1 MFMIIFCLRL
11 SDLDN
16 GRVLHQH
23 LMPNISFASGGD
35 NDTLDYIAYVAK
47 GRFQKERRK
56 RKYFALNGVLNMH
69 LK

>member
-1 MFMIIFCLRL
+1 MIILCPRL

-47 GRFQKERRK
+47 GRIQKKEEK
-56 RKYFALNGVLNMH
+56 GNILL
-69 LK
+69 